1 MHSQVTQPGPRGAW
15 RGTDRSGGSRGPRS
29 RTSRTRGRSP
39 VLHSRHD
46 LLRLRPL
53 HAGSFSPW
61 GDKDRDPDVVHLRQ
75 RRTRPQEVAV
85 LTDALVQPTV
95 LDVHG
100 GPWLR
105 LGWGLDPEAQWLAN
119 RGYLCFWE
127 RKGEP
132 RLGSVPTRRPGR
144 PTAQDFVLVRT
155 PRRRYQHCVRGAPP
169 TTGVVVLTGQLANWR
184 SGASFLISASFGIDE
199 LPHIG
204 ETAMGI
210 DQPASSA
217 GTSSTAAIGMTCVY
231 VHRRVT
237 H

>member
-1 MHSQVTQPGPRGAW
+1 MGC
-15 RGTDRSGGSRGPRS
+15 
-29 RTSRTRGRSP
+29 
-39 VLHSRHD
+39 LHGRHD
-46 LLRLRPL
+46 LLRLPPP
-53 HAGSFSPW
+53 HAGSFSPR

-85 LTDALVQPTV
+85 LTDAPVQPTV

-105 LGWGLDPEAQWLAN
+105 LGWDWIPRRSGSPTAATCAF
-119 RGYLCFWE
+119 GE

-144 PTAQDFVLVRT
+144 QTAQDFVLVRT

-169 TTGVVVLTGQLANWR
+169 TTGVVVLTGQLANRR
-184 SGASFLISASFGIDE
+184 SGASFLILLSFGIDE

-217 GTSSTAAIGMTCVY
+217 GHLEHSGDRHDLRVCTPPRDALIGAPPAT
-231 VHRRVT
+231 
-237 H
+237 

>member
-39 VLHSRHD
+39 APSWPPRSAPTPPAARGIVL
-46 LLRLRPL
+46 
-53 HAGSFSPW
+53 AW

-85 LTDALVQPTV
+85 LTDALVQPPV

-105 LGWGLDPEAQWLAN
+105 VGWDWIPRRSSPTAATCAFG
-119 RGYLCFWE
+119 E

-132 RLGSVPTRRPGR
+132 RLGSVPTRRPR
-144 PTAQDFVLVRT
+144 RQTAQDFVLVRT

-169 TTGVVVLTGQLANWR
+169 ATGVVVLTGQLANRR
-184 SGASFLISASFGIDE
+184 SGASFLISAF
-199 LPHIG
+199 
-204 ETAMGI
+204 
-210 DQPASSA
+210 
-217 GTSSTAAIGMTCVY
+217 VWY
-231 VHRRVT
+231 R
-237 H
+237 